1 MEIKINGMS
10 CKHCAAKVENALK
23 DLGLKK
29 VKVDLE
35 SNQASFKENHKVTE
49 AMIKE
54 AVQSAGYEVA

>member
-1 MEIKINGMS
+1 MEIKVSGMS

-35 SNQASFKENHKVTE
+35 KATASFKEDSKVTNE
-49 AMIKE
+49 MIKE
-54 AVQSAGYEVA
+54 AVSQVGYEVK

>member
-1 MEIKINGMS
+1 MEIKINGMN

-35 SNQASFKENHKVTE
+35 SNKASFKENDKVTE

-54 AVQSAGYEVA
+54 AVQSVGYEVA